1 MPSAKYTHQK
11 IEQKWQQYWREN
23 KTFKSAIDRSRP
35 KYYVLDMFP
44 YPSGDGL
51 HVGHPEGYTATD
63 IIARYK
69 RMRGFNVLH
78 PMGWDAFGL
87 PAERHA
93 VRTGEHPAVITNK
106 NCDTFRRQIQS
117 LGLSYDWDREI
128 NTTDPT
134 YYKWTQWIFQVLF
147 ERGLAY
153 QAEAPVNWCPALA
166 TVLANE
172 EVKDGKYVETGDPVE
187 RRMMKQWMLKIT
199 AYAQRLLDDLDE
211 LEWPEG
217 IKTMQREWI
226 GRSEG
231 ADVVFTVDGSG
242 EQFTVFTTRPDT
254 LFGATYCVLAPE
266 HPLTQRLATAE
277 QREAVLAYIKAS
289 EKRSAQERMR
299 EDREKTGVF
308 TGAHAVNPVN
318 GALVPIW
325 TADYV
330 LAEYGYGAIMAV
342 PAHDTRDHEFASK
355 FGIPIIEVIHSDGVD
370 VQTTPWVGDGT
381 LVNSGFASVDDI
393 PSEQRARL
401 EGLWKEPANAPNI
414 NELNVPDAKQNI
426 SAWLE
431 SQGLGTG
438 TVNYRLRDWL
448 FSRQRYWGEPFPL
461 ITLEDGTVKAVPV
474 KDLPVVLPELSEYRP
489 TADGQPPLARATDWV
504 DTTDPATGKPARRE
518 TNTMPQWAGSCWYY
532 LRFCDARNE
541 QEAWSREAESYWMP
555 VDLYVGGAEHAVLHL
570 LYARFWHKVLYDA
583 GYVSTK
589 EPFTKLFNQGMI
601 LAYSYQDAAGKYYYP
616 NQVEQRDG
624 QWYVRDTGAPV
635 TSQIEKMSKSRYNV
649 INPDDVVRELGADS
663 MRLYEMFMGP
673 LERDKP
679 WTEEGVHGV
688 HRFLRR
694 VWAAYV
700 AEDGA
705 LNPKIVEEGGET
717 APKRTLHQAIKA
729 ITADIEQM
737 SFNTAISR
745 MMEFVNEATKASRL
759 DREDAEKFVLI
770 LAPFAPHLA
779 EELWERLGHTES
791 LAYEPWPKYDEQ
803 FLTEDSLD
811 IAVQVLGKLRGLI
824 QVPVDATK
832 EQILEAAKAEPNVQR
847 HIEAKTIVKE
857 IYVPGK
863 LVNLVVR

>member
-1 MPSAKYTHQK
+1 M
-11 IEQKWQQYWREN
+11 
-23 KTFKSAIDRSRP
+23 
-35 KYYVLDMFP
+35 
-44 YPSGDGL
+44 
-51 HVGHPEGYTATD
+51 
-63 IIARYK
+63 
-69 RMRGFNVLH
+69 
-78 PMGWDAFGL
+78 
-87 PAERHA
+87 
-93 VRTGEHPAVITNK
+93 
-106 NCDTFRRQIQS
+106 
-117 LGLSYDWDREI
+117 
-128 NTTDPT
+128 
-134 YYKWTQWIFQVLF
+134 
-147 ERGLAY
+147 
-153 QAEAPVNWCPALA
+153 
-166 TVLANE
+166 
-172 EVKDGKYVETGDPVE
+172 
-187 RRMMKQWMLKIT
+187 
-199 AYAQRLLDDLDE
+199 
-211 LEWPEG
+211 
-217 IKTMQREWI
+217 
-226 GRSEG
+226 
-231 ADVVFTVDGSG
+231 
-242 EQFTVFTTRPDT
+242 
-254 LFGATYCVLAPE
+254 
-266 HPLTQRLATAE
+266 
-277 QREAVLAYIKAS
+277 
-289 EKRSAQERMR
+289 
-299 EDREKTGVF
+299 
-308 TGAHAVNPVN
+308 
-318 GALVPIW
+318 
-325 TADYV
+325 
-330 LAEYGYGAIMAV
+330 
-342 PAHDTRDHEFASK
+342 
-355 FGIPIIEVIHSDGVD
+355 
-370 VQTTPWVGDGT
+370 
-381 LVNSGFASVDDI
+381 LVNSGFASGDDI

-401 EGLWKEPANAPNI
+401 AKIWKDPSNAPNI
-414 NELNVPDAKQNI
+414 NELNVSGAKQNI
-426 SAWLE
+426 TAWLE
-431 SQGLGTG
+431 SQGIGTG

-504 DTTDPATGKPARRE
+504 GTTDPDTGKPARRE

-541 QEAWSREAESYWMP
+541 QEAWSRDAESYWMP

-616 NQVEQRDG
+616 NQVEHRDG
-624 QWYVRDTGAPV
+624 QCFVRDTGAPV

-673 LERDKP
+673 LDRDKP

-694 VWAAYV
+694 TWAVYV

-705 LNPKIVEEGGET
+705 LNPKIVKEGGEA
-717 APKRTLHQAIKA
+717 APKRVLHQAIKA

-745 MMEFVNEATKASRL
+745 MMEFVNEATKAARL
-759 DREDAEKFVLI
+759 DREDAEKFVLV

-791 LAYEPWPKYDEQ
+791 LAYEPWPEYDEQ
-803 FLTEDSLD
+803 LLTEDSVD
-811 IAVQVLGKLRGLI
+811 IAVQVLGKLRGLVR
-824 QVPVDATK
+824 VPVDATK

-847 HIEAKTIVKE
+847 HIEARTIVKE